1 MTAIRIL
8 LIDDHEIVREGLI
21 TLLSEEADMVVVGQA
36 ANGKQGVRMAQDLQP
51 DVILLDLL
59 MPEMDGLQ
67 TLHEL
72 RAARIPSRVIVLTS
86 YTDDQHVQPAISAGA
101 IGYLHKNV
109 LKAELLHAIRV
120 AAQGKPALD
129 SAAQDALMR
138 QARGDSTPPASAS
151 LTVRELE
158 VLKLVAKGMSNKEIA
173 VALSLTEGTV
183 KGYVSAVLAKIGV
196 ADRTQAALY
205 AVKHKLVP
213 GT

>member
-1 MTAIRIL
+1 MSEIRLL
-8 LIDDHEIVREGLI
+8 LIDDHEIVREGLM
-21 TLLSEEADMVVVGQA
+21 TLLAEEADMLVVGQA
-36 ANGKQGVRMAQDLQP
+36 ASGRQGVQMACDLQP

-67 TLHEL
+67 TLREL
-72 RAARIPSRVIVLTS
+72 RVAHVHSRVIVLTS

-109 LKAELLHAIRV
+109 LKAELLHAIRM

-138 QARGDSTPPASAS
+138 QARGDSNPPAIAL
-151 LTVRELE
+151 LTARELE
-158 VLKLVAKGMSNKEIA
+158 VLKLVAQGMSNKEIA
-173 VALSLTEGTV
+173 GALSLTEGTV
-183 KGYVSAVLAKIGV
+183 KGYVSAVLSKIGV

-205 AVKHKLVP
+205 AVKHKL
-213 GT
+213 TRDK